1 MLSSLKDLKAL
12 GMSER
17 LRSFIAFD
25 IEDKAIIERLTNA
38 QMELVKTGADLKL
51 VKPENIHITIR
62 FLGNISPGMVEKIF
76 EAMKNVEFKPF
87 RVEIRGLGAFP
98 GLRFPRV
105 VWAGIKRGEEKLK
118 GIFEQLE
125 PQLRKLGFQP
135 DPKGFSPHI
144 TIARVRTGRNKGEL
158 VKKLKELIDLE
169 IGVFTAKCLR
179 LKRSTLTP
187 KGPLYTTL
195 KEVCH

>member
-195 KEVCH
+195 KEVCR

>member
-1 MLSSLKDLKAL
+1 
-12 GMSER
+12 MSER

-76 EAMKNVEFKPF
+76 EAMKNVDFKPF

-105 VWAGIKRGEEKLK
+105 VWAGIKRGEEELK

-195 KEVCH
+195 KEVCR

>member
-169 IGVFTAKCLR
+169 IGVFIAKCLR

-195 KEVCH
+195 KEVCR

>member
-1 MLSSLKDLKAL
+1 
-12 GMSER
+12 MSER

-25 IEDKAIIERLTNA
+25 IEDKAIIERLSNA

-51 VKPENIHITIR
+51 VEPKNIHITIR
-62 FLGNISPGMVEKIF
+62 FLGNISPGIVEKIF
-76 EAMKNVEFKPF
+76 KAMENVNFKPF
-87 RVEIRGLGAFP
+87 TVEIRGLGAFP
-98 GLRFPRV
+98 SLRFPRV
-105 VWAGIKRGEEKLK
+105 VWAGIKRGEEELK

-158 VKKLKELIDLE
+158 IKKLKELIDLE

-187 KGPLYTTL
+187 KGPVYTTL
-195 KEVCH
+195 REVCR